1 MMARLKSMA
10 ATTIAI
16 CTIVP
21 CALLAQSKAKYVGAN
36 TCKPCHLAPKT
47 GAAFTIWQKSL
58 HAKAFAT
65 LATPAA
71 LEIAKQKGIADP
83 QKDAACLKC
92 HDTAAGVAAA
102 QLASTFKPGQG
113 VGCESCHGAGSEY
126 KGMQVM
132 KDIDTGKIK
141 GETVGLVKGDEKL
154 CLTCHNSESP
164 NFKGFNFA
172 EYSKKIAHTTPKQ

>member
-1 MMARLKSMA
+1 MKRWKSVFMSVA
-10 ATTIAI
+10 V
-16 CTIVP
+16 CMIVP
-21 CALLAQSKAKYVGAN
+21 SALLAQSKFKYVGAN
-36 TCKPCHLAPKT
+36 TCKPCHMTTKS
-47 GAAFTIWQKSL
+47 GAAFTVWQKSS

-71 LEIAKQKGIADP
+71 LEIAKKKGIADP

-92 HDTAAGVAAA
+92 HDTAAGVAAT
-102 QLASTFKPGQG
+102 QLASTFKAGEG
-113 VGCESCHGAGSEY
+113 VGCEACHGPGSEF
-126 KGMQVM
+126 KTMQVM

-141 GETVGLVKGDEKL
+141 GETVGLMKGDEKL

-172 EYSKKIAHTTPKQ
+172 EYSKKIAHPTPKP